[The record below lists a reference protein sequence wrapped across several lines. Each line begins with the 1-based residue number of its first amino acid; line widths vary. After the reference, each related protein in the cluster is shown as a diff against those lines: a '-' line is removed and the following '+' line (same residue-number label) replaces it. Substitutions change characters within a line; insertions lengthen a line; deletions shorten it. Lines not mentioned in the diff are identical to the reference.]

1 MRGQLVVIAGPDL
14 GRSFSLVD
22 GQTLLLG
29 RGQNTESRLKD
40 PAVSRVHCEVQVD
53 EGKILL
59 KDSGSSS
66 GTQVNGKR
74 ISGKYELRPGDH
86 ITIGSTQIRYQLE
99 GEPDAST
106 VMTEPAGA
114 TKVPSEEVEQLAALV
129 GTSLGHFAIQSAI
142 AKGPSSFIFRAMDTK
157 DNREVA
163 LKVLAP
169 EFSQDEEEMQR
180 FVRTMKT
187 VLPLK
192 HPNLVTLYGAGKTGN
207 HCWVAM
213 EYIDGESLT
222 QVIERIGIAGML
234 DWRNALRVA
243 IHVARALAYAHEQNI
258 IHRNIT
264 PQNIMIRHSDKATKL
279 GDLMLAKA
287 LEGTLAKQ
295 VTKPGELVGD
305 VSYMSPERTRGT
317 GAEVDGRSDIYG
329 LGATVYALLTGRP
342 PCEGTS
348 LVDTITK
355 IRSAEPVKPKKYQ
368 LAIPDLFEGAVL
380 QMLAKRPDDRFQS
393 AEDLVEQLERVAK
406 FNAVTV

>member
-264 PQNIMIRHSDKATKL
+264 PPNIMIRNSDKATKL

>member
-114 TKVPSEEVEQLAALV
+114 TKVPPEEVEHLAALV

-264 PQNIMIRHSDKATKL
+264 PPNIMIRNSDKATKL